1 MVQRKS
7 FDYYLARTAGMLS
20 DVRRVAMLLAT
31 LLLTMTAQT
40 AWAADVN
47 LIVDTSE
54 GSGSAARWYVNVPSI
69 GTNTLTLPNISIT
82 SFKVYDSEGKS
93 GNYVSNNDGSLL
105 LIAPAGYRFQLSGYI
120 TTERKY
126 DYLSVYD
133 GSNNSDRPLLNE
145 VSSASNGDMTA
156 IDPVTS
162 TGNSMM
168 LYFRS
173 DGYTVYAGLDLT
185 VTLEAIPWSGS
196 GSSADPYI
204 IKYPSQLDLLAHR
217 VNGTHGQTRQSDGF
231 SGTYFKLGA
240 DITYDSSIS
249 NNYETIGAYY
259 SSSDI
264 RFGGKF
270 DGQGYT
276 VSGIRINKVGNSDA
290 DGDQGLF
297 GRIMNSAEVKNVI
310 LADATITGYNHVGGI
325 VGGNNGGTITDCHVL
340 SNVTIRNVN
349 HDAVSHG
356 GIAGYN
362 HDGGKII
369 GCTSAATLADENNY
383 SHYVGGIAGHN
394 TGSISQCLYLGTTL
408 KGNSYV
414 GAIVGYNYLGPVNNC
429 YFTDTQ
435 IQGKAGGS
443 AIANTNSAVGENAE
457 ATVTNCGLAHK
468 VTLGTRITLGSTATA
483 LGRLTIYGDVAMAYN
498 NGTSTTFYSMSG
510 SVIQIKNTLTDGY
523 TFDSYTVKDADNGD
537 VTVAESGGVY
547 TFTMPA
553 KDVTVSINFTTWSGS
568 GTKDD
573 PYIINNKGQLNL
585 LAHRVN
591 GTYGETVNNYSGTYF
606 KLGADIKYDPAEL
619 TIDNDNNGVGDSNYE
634 AIGGYHD
641 GRDQYFEGI
650 FDGQGHTVS
659 GIRIYKSSRGY
670 TDWYQGLFG
679 EIYDPAEVKN
689 VILADA
695 TITGSYYTGAI
706 VGYMYGGTVSNCHAL
721 STVTVH
727 NVQDN
732 VSFYG
737 GIAGYILGFNHG
749 IVTGCTSAAAFT
761 DATNSLQG
769 VGGIAG
775 ANDGTVSQCI
785 YLGTTLGGE
794 SSIGAI
800 AGENYS
806 HGTVETSYFTDAQIQ
821 GKDCYKGTLANAE
834 SAVGYKQSGT
844 VATTVGPALRDDA
857 NNTGFLALLAARN
870 TALTA
875 VSRTPALNTDVT
887 LSYSRTFTADVASTI
902 CLPFAMTSI
911 TGGTAYEFTAMNKSG
926 DDWIATMEAVSSTV
940 AGKPY
945 LFKASADGAVSFS
958 GTVANGFDG
967 TAGTSSATYNGD
979 GSWTFRGTYAK
990 LTYGTNL
997 DGAVYGFAAQSYS
1010 TNNINP
1016 GDFVKAQTDAYIPP
1030 FRCYLTYNAPSS
1042 ARSLTRGADIE
1053 LPRRIIVHLVDKNG
1067 SKTAIGTMDT
1077 KTGEV
1082 VFGDAWYTLD
1092 GRRIEGQP
1100 STKGVYINNGK
1111 KVIVK

>member
-1 MVQRKS
+1 
-7 FDYYLARTAGMLS
+7 
-20 DVRRVAMLLAT
+20 MLLAT

-40 AWAADVN
+40 AWADDVN
-47 LIVDTSE
+47 LTVDTSE

-69 GTNTLTLPNISIT
+69 GTNTLTLSNVSIT

-93 GNYVSNNDGSLL
+93 GNYVGDNKGYLV
-105 LIAPAGYRFQLSGYI
+105 LIAPAGYRFQLSGNI
-120 TTERKY
+120 KTEKKY
-126 DYLSVYD
+126 DYLTVYD
-133 GSNNSDRPLLNE
+133 GSSNSDRPLIDK
-145 VSSASNGDMTA
+145 VSSAVDDETTA
-156 IDPVTS
+156 IGPVTS

-168 LYFRS
+168 LYFYS
-173 DGYTVYAGLDLT
+173 DTYRLYAGLDLT
-185 VTLEAIPWSGS
+185 VTIEAIPWSGS
-196 GSSADPYI
+196 GSSGDPYI
-204 IKYPSQLDLLAHR
+204 IEYPSQLDLLAHR
-217 VNGTHGQTRQSDGF
+217 VNGTHGQTRQPDGY

-240 DITYDSSIS
+240 DITYDPSIS
-249 NNYETIGAYY
+249 NNYETIGAYK
-259 SSSDI
+259 SSTNRS
-264 RFGGKF
+264 FGGKF

-276 VSGIRINKVGNSDA
+276 VSGIRINKDSNSDA
-290 DGDQGLF
+290 DGYQGLF

-310 LADATITGYNHVGGI
+310 LADATITGYKNVGGI
-325 VGGNNGGTITDCHVL
+325 VGGNDGGKITDCHVL
-340 SNVTIRNVN
+340 SNVTIRNVKY
-349 HDAVSHG
+349 DAVCHG

-362 HDGGKII
+362 HDGGTISGTI
-369 GCTSAATLADENNY
+369 SGCTSAATLADENNY
-383 SHYVGGIAGHN
+383 SYYVGGIAGHN
-394 TGSISQCLYLGTTL
+394 TGSISQCLYLGTSITGY
-408 KGNSYV
+408 KNV
-414 GAIVGYNYLGPVNNC
+414 GAIVGLNYGPVNNC

-435 IQGKAGGS
+435 IQGKDGSGS

-468 VTLGTRITLGSTATA
+468 FTLGTRITLGSTATA
-483 LGRLTIYGDVAMAYN
+483 HGRLTIYGDVAMAYN
-498 NGTSTTFYSMSG
+498 NGTSMTFYSMSG

-606 KLGADIKYDPAEL
+606 KLGADIKYDPDEL

-679 EIYDPAEVKN
+679 EISDPAEVKN

-695 TITGSYYTGAI
+695 TITGFYYTSAI
-706 VGYMYGGTVSNCHAL
+706 VGYIYTGTVSNCHAL

-727 NVQDN
+727 NVQNYALD
-732 VSFYG
+732 YG
-737 GIAGYILGFNHG
+737 GIAGYNYYGT
-749 IVTGCTSAAAFT
+749 VTGCTSAAALT
-761 DATNSLQG
+761 DATNSLNG
-769 VGGIAG
+769 VGGIVG
-775 ANDGTVSQCI
+775 ANNGTVSQCI
-785 YLGTTLGGE
+785 YLGTTLGGKY
-794 SSIGAI
+794 SIGAI

-806 HGTVETSYFTDAQIQ
+806 QGTVETSYFTDVQIQ
-821 GKDCYKGTLANAE
+821 GKDCYYVTLANAE

-857 NNTGFLALLAARN
+857 DNTGFLALLAARN

-875 VSRTPALNTDVT
+875 VSRTPALSTDVT
-887 LSYSRTFTADVASTI
+887 LSYSRTFTAGVASTI

-926 DDWIATMEAVSSTV
+926 DDWIATMEEVTSTV

-967 TAGTSSATYNGD
+967 TAGTSSATYNGE
-979 GSWTFRGTYAK
+979 GSWTFRGTYTK

-1010 TNNINP
+1010 TNINP

-1030 FRCYLTYNAPSS
+1030 FRCYLTYNEPSS
-1042 ARSLTRGADIE
+1042 ARQMTRGADIE
-1053 LPRRIIVHLVDKNG
+1053 LPSRIIVRLVNKNG
-1067 SKTAIGTMDT
+1067 SPTAIGTMDT